1 MHSSLVTIFGL
12 AVLSCFVGC
21 GGSGGG
27 DTPRPPPIPTVEQTF
42 DFAQGNG
49 GWLTDIADYSPA
61 TAPSDVITEI
71 RTLPAPLSGSGYY
84 FYGTNRSDD
93 LFIYGK
99 TKVTGLAN
107 SVTYRVFVDVEFA
120 TDVPSG
126 CVGVGGSPGESVWIV
141 AAASPGEPLTI
152 FNGSDYRVNIDRG
165 NQSQGGARGLV
176 LGNIANSVAACGTRR
191 WETKTVVTPTSSTL
205 SVTSDERGA
214 IWLLVGMDSGFES
227 LSRIYLRRVI
237 VRLVPTV

>member
-1 MHSSLVTIFGL
+1 
-12 AVLSCFVGC
+12 
-21 GGSGGG
+21 
-27 DTPRPPPIPTVEQTF
+27 VEQTF

-165 NQSQGGARGLV
+165 NQSQGGGARTGARKYCQFSCRV
-176 LGNIANSVAACGTRR
+176 RHAALGDKDGRHT
-191 WETKTVVTPTSSTL
+191 
-205 SVTSDERGA
+205 D
-214 IWLLVGMDSGFES
+214 
-227 LSRIYLRRVI
+227 I
-237 VRLVPTV
+237 VYIKRHIR

>member
-1 MHSSLVTIFGL
+1 
-12 AVLSCFVGC
+12 
-21 GGSGGG
+21 
-27 DTPRPPPIPTVEQTF
+27 VEQTF

-176 LGNIANSVAACGTRR
+176 LGNIANSVPACGTRR
-191 WETKTVVTPTSSTL
+191 WETKTVVTPTSSTF

-237 VRLVPTV
+237 VRLVPTI